1 MSKQEQANLDS
12 NFSGA
17 MKEELEKVRRDARN
31 DGRDP
36 DKAVEEFLRTIK
48 LDETTD
54 KMINE
59 TKSGIEGRLK

>member
-12 NFSGA
+12 NFSSA
-17 MKEELEKVRRDARN
+17 MKNELEKVRRDARN

>member
-59 TKSGIEGRLK
+59 TESGIEGRLK

>member
-1 MSKQEQANLDS
+1 MSKQEQADLDS